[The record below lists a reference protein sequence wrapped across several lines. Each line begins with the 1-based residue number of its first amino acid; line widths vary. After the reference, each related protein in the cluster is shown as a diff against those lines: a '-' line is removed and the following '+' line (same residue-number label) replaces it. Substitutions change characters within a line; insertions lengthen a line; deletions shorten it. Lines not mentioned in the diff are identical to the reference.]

1 MIKLFS
7 EIIGATL
14 ITFQE
19 RLTVGK
25 VEKIIID
32 PADGAFLGFGS
43 NKQVVPVSEIRAVGA
58 EFILIKDLASL
69 TEPTE
74 VVKISNALTS
84 KTKIIGA
91 SVETES
97 GQKLGKVAEAAL
109 DLVSMRL
116 ERLFVSPP
124 ISLQNLGKQ
133 LAISANKIIKIE
145 KTRII
150 VSDEFIKAKSR
161 ALGSVVP
168 CE

>member
-14 ITFQE
+14 VTFQE
-19 RLTVGK
+19 RLAAGK

-32 PADGAFLGFGS
+32 PADGAFLGFETG
-43 NKQVVPVSEIRAVGA
+43 KKVVPVSEIRAMGA
-58 EFILIKDLASL
+58 EYILIKDLASL
-69 TEPTE
+69 TASSE
-74 VVKISNALTS
+74 VVKISNALTT

-97 GQKLGKVAEAAL
+97 GHKLGKVVEAAL
-109 DLVSMRL
+109 DFVSLRL
-116 ERLFVSPP
+116 ERLYVSPP

-133 LAISANKIIKIE
+133 LLIPASKIIKIE

-150 VSDEFIKAKSR
+150 VSDEFIRAKSR
-161 ALGSVVP
+161 AFGSVVP